1 MWKTREYPGP
11 RVHPGDAA
19 GLFSQG
25 ADDERALT
33 LKPDLR
39 GDDVRIKQG
48 LHDRHLIGCTA
59 RDITEGP
66 LQHHAGPMSLGSLAG
81 ADLAVARSYPA
92 H

>member
-19 GLFSQG
+19 GLFS
-25 ADDERALT
+25 
-33 LKPDLR
+33 LKGKRPLVVRPLPDLR
-39 GDDVRIKQG
+39 GDAVRIKQG